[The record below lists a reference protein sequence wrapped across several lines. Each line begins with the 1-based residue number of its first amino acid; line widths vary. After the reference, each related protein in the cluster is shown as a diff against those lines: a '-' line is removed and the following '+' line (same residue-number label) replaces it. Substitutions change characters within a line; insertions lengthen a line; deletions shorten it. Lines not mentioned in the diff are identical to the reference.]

1 MPVIQV
7 KVIEYVVSDEQKP
20 QIVRGLTDAM
30 VALEGEN
37 MRPVPWCVVE
47 EVRRG
52 SWAIAVNP
60 LTAADVKALAAG
72 VSA

>member
-1 MPVIQV
+1 
-7 KVIEYVVSDEQKP
+7 
-20 QIVRGLTDAM
+20 
-30 VALEGEN
+30 
-37 MRPVPWCVVE
+37 VE